1 VSDPELEP
9 IQPSWDQ
16 RKLEQGVHQ
25 LGLLYGIRGLEVAV
39 QPGGGWSCAKTEHG
53 LTITVDPQQT
63 VEGNGFE
70 KTADSEPSPVS
81 SEVTSLFITAHEL
94 GHANDYL
101 DPSWR
106 KPAKPSPSDDFF
118 NCLVDDTVIDKRNRR
133 VPMLDA
139 NADAVYSHQMP
150 SDMTELPKHVQLM
163 FGMRVGTVIDNPTTV
178 MDSRVEEI
186 LTSLGQYQK
195 GDQMYD
201 IMDVITDPRTTLTE
215 RRRIAERFIKPHF
228 DALLEQDKQEQSGSQ
243 EGQLGEG
250 EGDFEAIYEQ
260 YEQAVHGHQHQ
271 GDGEGE
277 GSEQPTPAQGESTGK
292 TSGGLAEQMA
302 EALKQAAEEQ
312 QAKNEANAKAQA
324 SRASKADSEGS
335 EQREAQ
341 LSELAGTIAAEM
353 HLSPGDAES
362 YVRSLDKWTG
372 TIKEVAD
379 VFMKLAAPANVIMSH
394 RYRRDAHTEGVRLHP
409 RTLAGVA
416 LQLATDQD
424 QAIWQPI
431 VREAHRQEV
440 TFGGLDVHLLVDVS
454 GSMAGPKA
462 QCAADTAMCLME
474 GLQLARHKVARTAG
488 QYHQPDVRTQVIAF
502 GSGTEVLSPL
512 SHQPTGQQK
521 GKTYTN
527 LLEADSSATLVNDA
541 LGHVK
546 QAAAAKPKRDAIAII
561 ISDGQFG
568 DHNAAARTVAEMPK
582 TAYIAHLVIGGGVQ
596 EFISK
601 NHEVVSNP
609 NVLPGKL
616 HGVLADYIRRS
627 QS

>member
-1 VSDPELEP
+1 MSDPELEP
-9 IQPSWDQ
+9 IQPSLDQ
-16 RKLEQGVHQ
+16 RTLEQGVHQ

-39 QPGGGWSCAKTEHG
+39 KPGAGWSCAKTEHG
-53 LTITVDPQQT
+53 LTITVDPEQT

-70 KTADSEPSPVS
+70 DKDIAEPSTVS
-81 SEVTSLFITAHEL
+81 PEVTSLFITAHEL

-101 DPSWR
+101 DPNWR
-106 KPAKPSPSDDFF
+106 KPIKPDPAGDFF

-150 SDMTELPKHVQLM
+150 SDLTELPKHVQLM
-163 FGMRVGTVIDNPTTV
+163 FGMRVGTVIDNPTLTMNDQV
-178 MDSRVEEI
+178 AEI
-186 LTSLGQYQK
+186 LNSLGSYQK
-195 GDQMYD
+195 GEQTFD
-201 IMDVITDPRTTLTE
+201 IMDVLTDPRTTYGE
-215 RRRIAERFIKPHF
+215 RRRIADRFIRPHF
-228 DALLEQDKQEQSGSQ
+228 DALLEQDKQEQSDQG
-243 EGQLGEG
+243 EAAEG
-250 EGDFEAIYEQ
+250 EGNFEAIYEQ

-271 GDGEGE
+271 DENEGQQSGQSQDSE
-277 GSEQPTPAQGESTGK
+277 SESSGRPTQGS
-292 TSGGLAEQMA
+292 GLAEQMA
-302 EALKQAAEEQ
+302 EAMKLAVGEQ
-312 QAKNEANAKAQA
+312 QAQQEAAKAKAQA
-324 SRASKADSEGS
+324 SRTKSDADGE

-353 HLSPGDAES
+353 HLSPGNAES
-362 YVRSLDKWTG
+362 YARSLDKWTG

-379 VFMKLAAPANVIMSH
+379 VFMKLAAPADVIMSP

-409 RTLAGVA
+409 RTMAGVA

-462 QCAADTAMCLME
+462 QCAADTAMCLIE

-502 GSGTEVLSPL
+502 GSGTEVLSLL
-512 SHQPTGQQK
+512 SHQPNGQQK

-527 LLEADSSATLVNDA
+527 LLEANSSATLVNDA

-546 QAAAAKPKRDAIAII
+546 QAAQAKPKRDAIAII

-568 DHNAAARTVAEMPK
+568 DHNAAAQTVAQMPK

-616 HGVLADYIRRS
+616 HGVLTDYIRRVEL
-627 QS
+627 

>member
-1 VSDPELEP
+1 MSDPELEP
-9 IQPSWDQ
+9 IQPHFEDQ
-16 RKLEQGVHQ
+16 RTLEQGVHQ

-39 QPGGGWSCAKTEHG
+39 KPGAGWSCAKTEYG

-70 KTADSEPSPVS
+70 SRAETEHSEISP
-81 SEVTSLFITAHEL
+81 EVTSLFITAHEL

-101 DPSWR
+101 DPNWR
-106 KPAKPSPSDDFF
+106 KPAKPEPAGDFF

-150 SDMTELPKHVQLM
+150 SDLTELPKHVQLM
-163 FGMRVGTVIDNPTTV
+163 FGMRVGTVIDNPSLT
-178 MDSRVEEI
+178 MDDQGAEI
-186 LTSLGQYQK
+186 LASLKEYQK
-195 GDQMYD
+195 GEQIFD
-201 IMDVITDPRTTLTE
+201 IMDVLTDPRTTLTE
-215 RRRIAERFIKPHF
+215 RRRIADRFIRPHF
-228 DALLEQDKQEQSGSQ
+228 DALLEQDKQEHGDQGESDQ
-243 EGQLGEG
+243 GEG
-250 EGDFEAIYEQ
+250 EFEAIYEQ
-260 YEQAVHGHQHQ
+260 YEQTVHGHQHS
-271 GDGEGE
+271 DEGE
-277 GSEQPTPAQGESTGK
+277 GQQSEKSKETEGESNAKASQG
-292 TSGGLAEQMA
+292 SSLAEQMA
-302 EALKQAAEEQ
+302 EALKQAAEELQAQ
-312 QAKNEANAKAQA
+312 QEAAKAKAQA
-324 SRASKADSEGS
+324 ERAESQGTGE

-341 LSELAGTIAAEM
+341 LSELAGTVAAEM
-353 HLSPGDAES
+353 HLSSGDAES

-379 VFMKLAAPANVIMSH
+379 VFMKLAAPADVIMSP

-409 RTLAGVA
+409 RTMAGVA
-416 LQLATDQD
+416 LQLETDQD
-424 QAIWQPI
+424 QAIWQPV

-462 QCAADTAMCLME
+462 QCAADTAMCLIE

-527 LLEADSSATLVNDA
+527 LLEANSSSTLVNDA

-601 NHEVVSNP
+601 NHEVVGSP

-616 HGVLADYIRRS
+616 HGILADYIRRV
-627 QS
+627 Q